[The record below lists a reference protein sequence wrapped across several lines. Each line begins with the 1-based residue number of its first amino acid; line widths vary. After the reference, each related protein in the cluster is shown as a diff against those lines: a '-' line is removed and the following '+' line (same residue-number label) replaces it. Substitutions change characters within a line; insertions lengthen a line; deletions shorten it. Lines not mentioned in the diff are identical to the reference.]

1 MIKTTHPITI
11 PYTYDPNRK
20 GAHYTINGTDYMNHG
35 QFVQIALVASLYNR
49 IDRPD
54 HVAYNVDSDIPEL
67 HESVKSSKAT
77 LVNAFLG
84 NDFETVLN
92 AFFENVASTQFSWC
106 ILLENEIVRY
116 VMNKNEFRK
125 FTETFATF
133 DNSRKV
139 IRYKITSTKMIQ
151 YLENGL

>member
-11 PYTYDPNRK
+11 SYTYDPNRK
-20 GAHYTINGTDYMNHG
+20 GAHYTINGTKYMNHG
-35 QFVQIALVASLYNR
+35 QLVQIALVASLYGR

-54 HVAYNVDSDIPEL
+54 RIAYNVDSDIPEL

-77 LVNAFLG
+77 LVNTFLG

-92 AFFENVASTQFSWC
+92 VFFENVASNQFSWC
-106 ILLENEIVRY
+106 VLLDDEIVRY

-125 FTETFATF
+125 FTEKFASF

-139 IRYKITSTKMIQ
+139 IRYRTTSTEMIR
-151 YLENGL
+151 YLESGL